1 MQTSAFKAWLQTS
14 YLQKTGQPLAAGT
27 QISRIANCSTIEQI
41 EGDLDEHFERDGM
54 ESILRMLTYSVPDFE
69 KGIGPKHHIP
79 IRGNVWN
86 GTTTYRSA
94 ANLYRKFRIA
104 QAAVG
109 SEEIDDLLKEMF
121 KVKSTERQ
129 ALQKIRIGHEKF
141 RSLVLERWDYR
152 CAVTGGGLLL
162 TASHIKPWRVSSN
175 EERLDPFNGIC
186 LSPLYDRAFDK
197 GYITFNPN
205 GALELSPGV
214 ATLEVKLLG
223 LRTDVKLNGLGAKH
237 GSYLSYHRSEIWA
250 KRTKAGK

>member
-54 ESILRMLTYSVPDFE
+54 ESILHMLTYSVQDHD
-69 KGIGPKHHIP
+69 KGIRAKHHIP

-109 SEEIDDLLKEMF
+109 IEEIDELLKEMY
-121 KVKSTERQ
+121 KVRSTQRQ
-129 ALQKIRIGHEKF
+129 ALQKIRVGHDRF
-141 RSLVLERWDYR
+141 RYLVLERWDYR
-152 CAVTGGGLLL
+152 CAVTGAGLLL
-162 TASHIKPWRVSSN
+162 TASHIKPWRHSNN

-197 GYITFNPN
+197 GYITFDVD
-205 GALELSPGV
+205 GSIELSPGI
-214 ATLEVKLLG
+214 ASNEVKLLG
-223 LRTDVKLNGLGAKH
+223 LRTDLRLARLGTRH
-237 GSYLSYHRSEIWA
+237 GSYLNYHRTEIWS
-250 KRTKAGK
+250 KRVKSVK

>member
-14 YLQKTGQPLAAGT
+14 YLQKNGQPLVTGT
-27 QISRIANCSTIEQI
+27 QISRIANCSTIEQV

-54 ESILRMLTYSVPDFE
+54 ESILRMLTYSVPDYE
-69 KGIGPKHHIP
+69 KVIKPKHHIP

-109 SEEIDDLLKEMF
+109 SQEIDDLLKEMF
-121 KVKSTERQ
+121 KVKTTERQ
-129 ALQKIRIGHEKF
+129 ALQKIRVGHDRF

-162 TASHIKPWRVSSN
+162 TASHIKPWRYSNN

-197 GYITFNPN
+197 GLITFKLN
-205 GALELSPGV
+205 GAIEPNPRFPKHELE
-214 ATLEVKLLG
+214 LLG
-223 LRTDVKLNGLGAKH
+223 LLRKAKLNGLSSKH
-237 GSYLSYHRSEIWA
+237 EGYLNYHRTEVWSV
-250 KRTKAGK
+250 KPKDRR

>member
-14 YLQKTGQPLAAGT
+14 YLQKNGQTLAAGT

-54 ESILRMLTYSVPDFE
+54 ESILRMLTYSVPDYE
-69 KGIGPKHHIP
+69 KGIKPKHHIP

-109 SEEIDDLLKEMF
+109 SQEIDDLLKEMF

-129 ALQKIRIGHEKF
+129 ALQKIRVGHDRF

-162 TASHIKPWRVSSN
+162 TASHIKPWRYSNN

-197 GYITFNPN
+197 GYITFDTD
-205 GALELSPGV
+205 GSIELSPSV
-214 ATLEVKLLG
+214 ASIEVKLLG
-223 LRTDVKLNGLGAKH
+223 LRTDVRLAGLGTKH
-237 GSYLSYHRSEIWA
+237 GVYLNYHRTEVWA
-250 KRTKAGK
+250 KRVKSSK

>member
-14 YLQKTGQPLAAGT
+14 YLQKTGQALAAGT

-69 KGIGPKHHIP
+69 KGIAPKHHIP

-104 QAAVG
+104 QTG
-109 SEEIDDLLKEMF
+109 DEERAIDAILASLKL
-121 KVKSTERQ
+121 SARTERT
-129 ALQKIRIGHEKF
+129 AVQKIRTTQKRF
-141 RSLVLERWDYR
+141 RYMVLEQWDYR
-152 CAVTGGGLLL
+152 CAATNSGLML
-162 TASHIKPWRVSSN
+162 TAAHIKPWSKSN
-175 EERLDPFNGIC
+175 DEERQNPFNGLC

-197 GYITFNPN
+197 GLITFGNDGKVAASAKVPVK
-205 GALELSPGV
+205 ELKLVGV
-214 ATLEVKLLG
+214 SLNVQLAG
-223 LRTDVKLNGLGAKH
+223 LTARHHAFLD
-237 GSYLSYHRSEIWA
+237 YHRSEVLV
-250 KRTKAGK
+250 K